1 MVLAKL
7 TLHTDYQAFTTLVP
21 VRLVMLL
28 QALPLLAI
36 LPLSFAKVITVDVGK
51 GGLVFSP
58 DTITA
63 EKGDSIEFTFYPQS
77 HTVVESTF
85 DKPCNYKSGG
95 IFSGDGFSTSN
106 GPSVRSSAFSRAT

>member
-1 MVLAKL
+1 
-7 TLHTDYQAFTTLVP
+7 
-21 VRLVMLL
+21 MLL

-36 LPLSFAKVITVDVGK
+36 LPLSLAKVIPVDVGK

-63 EKGDSIEFTFYPQS
+63 DKGDSIVFTFYPES

-95 IFSGDGFSTSN
+95 IFSGSGFSTSN
-106 GPSVRSSAFSRAT
+106 GPSVRFSFFSRPIQSWPWLLNSPGIS

>member
-1 MVLAKL
+1 M
-7 TLHTDYQAFTTLVP
+7 F
-21 VRLVMLL
+21 LL
-28 QALPLLAI
+28 QTLPLLAI
-36 LPLSFAKVITVDVGK
+36 LPLSLAKVISVDVGK
-51 GGLVFSP
+51 SGLTFSP

-95 IFSGDGFSTSN
+95 ISSGDGFSTSN
-106 GPSVRSSAFSRAT
+106 GPSVRFSLFSGATQ